1 MSRSTPLP
9 GSAGAR
15 GAAERHAIKLDR
27 VARQLREHPTGRPVS
42 LRKRAVSHLVPKPGA
57 SQYTDDKI
65 DVRDLDDI
73 LEIDPDGMTCTA
85 EPGVTF
91 TDLVEATLP
100 WDLVPII
107 VPELR
112 TITLGGAVAGCSLE
126 SMSFRYGGFHDT
138 CLAYE
143 LVAASGDVFA
153 CTPDNEHRL
162 LFQMLHGSFGTLGI
176 LSKLTFGLVAAKPYV
191 RVAHEQYA
199 TLDDYKA
206 AIWQRFVD
214 QDVDFM
220 DGIIHT
226 PAHYTLSLGRFV
238 DEAPYTNRY
247 DWMKV
252 YYQSTARRRQDYL
265 KTPDYFFRYDSGV
278 TNPYPRTVFGRL
290 VLGKFLHSTQLLR
303 LAEKLHRF
311 LPVEQPDVFVDLLIP
326 LSKLDAFMDWY
337 GGEVH
342 HFPLS
347 CVPYRRV
354 RDYEWLSPD
363 FFAGL
368 DDRLFVDI
376 AIYGMKQ
383 PAGRNVYKDIEDA
396 FLQVN
401 GIKALIGYNYYDEDV
416 FWRIW
421 NKPNYMAVKK
431 ITDPQNIF
439 RDLYA
444 KTCRAARGSPTP
456 LEAPGVSR

>member
-1 MSRSTPLP
+1 MSWSTPLP
-9 GSAGAR
+9 GSAAAR
-15 GAAERHAIKLDR
+15 GAAERHAIKLER
-27 VARQLREHPTGRPVS
+27 VARQLRGHPTGRPVS
-42 LRKRAVSHLVPKPGA
+42 IRKKAVSHLVPKPGA
-57 SQYTDDKI
+57 SEYTDDKI
-65 DVRDLDDI
+65 DVRDLDEI

-100 WDLVPII
+100 WGLVPII

-112 TITLGGAVAGCSLE
+112 TITVGGAVAGCSLE

-138 CLAYE
+138 CLEYE
-143 LVAASGDVFA
+143 LVAASGDVFV

-176 LSKLTFGLVAAKPYV
+176 LSRLRFRLIAAKPYV

-199 TLDDYKA
+199 TLGDYKA
-206 AIWQRFVD
+206 AIWQHFVG

-226 PAHYTLSLGRFV
+226 PAQSTLSLGRFV
-238 DEAPYTNRY
+238 DEAPYTHRY

-252 YYQSTARRRQDYL
+252 YYRSTARRREDYL
-265 KTPDYFFRYDSGV
+265 RTPDYFFRYDNGV
-278 TNPYPRTVFGRL
+278 TNPYPRSAFGRL
-290 VLGKFLHSTQLLR
+290 VLGKFLHSTEVLR
-303 LAEKLHRF
+303 LAETFHRF
-311 LPVEQPDVFVDLLIP
+311 LPAEQPDVFLDLLIP
-326 LSKLDAFMDWY
+326 FSKLDAFMDWY
-337 GGEVH
+337 RGEVH
-342 HFPLS
+342 HYPLW

-383 PAGRNVYKDIEDA
+383 PAGRNVYKDIEDE
-396 FLQVN
+396 LLRVN
-401 GIKALIGYNYYDEDV
+401 GIKALIGYNYYDEDA

-421 NKPNYMAVKK
+421 NKPNYLAVKT
-431 ITDPQNIF
+431 ITDPNNIF

-444 KTCRAARGSPTP
+444 KTCRAGRLADAT
-456 LEAPGVSR
+456 